1 MQKLAPPLINS
12 FVTFAHPRHR
22 QRRIHMVVMARQIQ
36 TDQPLEQQRPARP
49 GAAEENEQAGGRA
62 AVRDHVEHGA
72 ELRALLEVARGDAV
86 EGVEEAGDAV
96 EDGAG
101 AGVEGHVVEGGE
113 GEDDTGVACRC
124 DVSAGD
130 YVERGSSL
138 WAANLLCWDRR
149 GIYSLLV
156 LQERWSFEG
165 SRSRWRGRSALRASW
180 ACLALLLRLPAC
192 AFARWVNRS
201 WWIVGLAVR
210 PRSVRMYPLLI
221 NRNLYF
227 LIFGST

>member
-1 MQKLAPPLINS
+1 MQKLAPPLIDG
-12 FVTFAHPRHR
+12 FVTLAHPRHR
-22 QRRIHMVVMARQIQ
+22 QRRIHMVVMARQIE

-113 GEDDTGVACRC
+113 GEDDAGVACRC
-124 DVSAGD
+124 DVSLGMD
-130 YVERGSSL
+130 CGERCFR
-138 WAANLLCWDRR
+138 WEANLLCSDRR
-149 GIYSLLV
+149 GICSLLV
-156 LQERWSFEG
+156 LQEE
-165 SRSRWRGRSALRASW
+165 
-180 ACLALLLRLPAC
+180 
-192 AFARWVNRS
+192 
-201 WWIVGLAVR
+201 
-210 PRSVRMYPLLI
+210 
-221 NRNLYF
+221 
-227 LIFGST
+227 